1 MADRFW
7 SAYCGHDKVAV
18 VETGST
24 TAAAHVEV
32 RVTYDTAALL
42 NNKAGALAAL
52 QVIAQRIAEDTWPPA

>member
-7 SAYCGHDKVAV
+7 SAYCGQDKVAV
-18 VETGST
+18 AETGVT
-24 TAAAHVEV
+24 TAGADVEV
-32 RVTYDTAALL
+32 RITYTASTLA